1 VDVLLKDSLFP
12 LLFPHSGGG
21 SLRNTFLILITKI
34 GSLLPQTDTQDLVS
48 LITDFEMGELDSY
61 DTLKL
66 FGALISTG
74 TINHLQGYYQRTAR
88 DLVETGYLS
97 NEGDVL

>member
-1 VDVLLKDSLFP
+1 MNTSTETKD
-12 LLFPHSGGG
+12 
-21 SLRNTFLILITKI
+21 IT
-34 GSLLPQTDTQDLVS
+34 SLLM
-48 LITDFEMGELDSY
+48 DFEDGLLDSY

-74 TINHLQGYYQRTAR
+74 TINHLQGHYQRTAR

-97 NEGDVL
+97 NEGDVIC

>member
-1 VDVLLKDSLFP
+1 MSTQTD
-12 LLFPHSGGG
+12 
-21 SLRNTFLILITKI
+21 R
-34 GSLLPQTDTQDLVS
+34 GSLLPRTDTQDLVS
-48 LITDFEMGELDSY
+48 LLTDFEMGELDSY

-74 TINHLQGYYQRTAR
+74 TINSLQGYYQRTAR
-88 DLVETGYLS
+88 DLVDAGYLS

>member
-1 VDVLLKDSLFP
+1 M
-12 LLFPHSGGG
+12 
-21 SLRNTFLILITKI
+21 NTSTETKNIT
-34 GSLLPQTDTQDLVS
+34 SLLM
-48 LITDFEMGELDSY
+48 DFEDGLLDSY

-97 NEGDVL
+97 NEGDVIC

>member
-1 VDVLLKDSLFP
+1 
-12 LLFPHSGGG
+12 
-21 SLRNTFLILITKI
+21 
-34 GSLLPQTDTQDLVS
+34 
-48 LITDFEMGELDSY
+48 MGELDSY

-74 TINHLQGYYQRTAR
+74 TINSLQGYYQRTAR

>member
-1 VDVLLKDSLFP
+1 MSTEID
-12 LLFPHSGGG
+12 
-21 SLRNTFLILITKI
+21 R
-34 GSLLPQTDTQDLVS
+34 GSLLPRTDTQDLVS
-48 LITDFEMGELDSY
+48 LLTDFEMGELDSY

-66 FGALISTG
+66 FGGLISTG
-74 TINHLQGYYQRTAR
+74 TINSLQGYYQRTAR

>member
-1 VDVLLKDSLFP
+1 MSTQTDR
-12 LLFPHSGGG
+12 GG
-21 SLRNTFLILITKI
+21 
-34 GSLLPQTDTQDLVS
+34 LLPQADTQDLVS
-48 LITDFEMGELDSY
+48 LLTDFEMGELDSY

-66 FGALISTG
+66 FGGLISTG
-74 TINHLQGYYQRTAR
+74 TINSLQGYYQRTAR